1 MELKS
6 SIPALASSCEV
17 QSRRVIYAYQKNPF
31 MRIFIYVLYQVET
44 GRQEKMPRQ
53 ANNDGAVSKGSKQA
67 TPEQLWIAMA
77 HCYRA
82 MSSLIER
89 SFQDSGL
96 SLTDFMLLEGLLHKG
111 SMTITEI
118 QVSVLLATGSMT
130 AAVDRLESKGLIARM
145 LSKSDRRAR
154 VLQLTG
160 EGKAVITLAYKEHS
174 RDLKRWMSVL
184 SADERASTFT
194 NLRKL
199 ERQLKGIDIDTPL

>member
-1 MELKS
+1 LQGS
-6 SIPALASSCEV
+6 VA
-17 QSRRVIYAYQKNPF
+17 QSDLCLPKESFHKDIHLCSVP
-31 MRIFIYVLYQVET
+31 VET
-44 GRQEKMPRQ
+44 GRQEAMQRR
-53 ANNDGAVSKGSKQA
+53 ASNEEAVSKGSKQA
-67 TPEQLWIAMA
+67 TPEQLWIAIA

-89 SFQDSGL
+89 SFQNSGL

-118 QVSVLLATGSMT
+118 QASALLATGSMT
-130 AAVDRLESKGLIARM
+130 AAIDRLESKGLIART

-160 EGKAVITLAYKEHS
+160 EGKAVITLAYQEHS
-174 RDLKRWMSVL
+174 GDLKRWMGVL
-184 SADERASTFT
+184 SADERSSTFT

-199 ERQLKGIDIDTPL
+199 ERQLKGIDINTPL

>member
-1 MELKS
+1 
-6 SIPALASSCEV
+6 
-17 QSRRVIYAYQKNPF
+17 
-31 MRIFIYVLYQVET
+31 
-44 GRQEKMPRQ
+44 MPRP
-53 ANNDGAVSKGSKQA
+53 ANNEGAVSKGGKQA
-67 TPEQLWIAMA
+67 TPEQVWIAIA

-89 SFQDSGL
+89 RFQDSGL

-111 SMTITEI
+111 SMTITEV
-118 QVSVLLATGSMT
+118 QASALLATGSMT
-130 AAVDRLESKGLIARM
+130 AAVDRLESKGLIVRT

-160 EGKAVITLAYKEHS
+160 EGKAVITLAYHEHS

-184 SADERASTFT
+184 SADEHASTFT

>member
-1 MELKS
+1 
-6 SIPALASSCEV
+6 
-17 QSRRVIYAYQKNPF
+17 
-31 MRIFIYVLYQVET
+31 
-44 GRQEKMPRQ
+44 MPRP
-53 ANNDGAVSKGSKQA
+53 ANTAGTVSKGSKQA
-67 TPEQLWIAMA
+67 TPEQVWIALA

-96 SLTDFMLLEGLLHKG
+96 SLTDFMLLEALLHKG

-118 QVSVLLATGSMT
+118 QASALLATGSMT
-130 AAVDRLESKGLIARM
+130 AAVDRLESKGLIART

-160 EGKAVITLAYKEHS
+160 QGKAVITLAYQEHS
-174 RDLKRWMSVL
+174 GDLKRWMSVL
-184 SADERASTFT
+184 SADERANTFT

-199 ERQLKGIDIDTPL
+199 ERQLKHIAMDTPL